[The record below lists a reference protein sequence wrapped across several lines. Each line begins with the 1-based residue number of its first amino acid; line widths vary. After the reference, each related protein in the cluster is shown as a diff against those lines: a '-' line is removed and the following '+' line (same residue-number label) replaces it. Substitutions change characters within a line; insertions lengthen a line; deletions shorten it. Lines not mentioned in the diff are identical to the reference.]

1 MTAWVTGTLSGVLV
15 LVVITN
21 FYILNTG
28 RYVNAVRAVA
38 LQGCLLSLLP
48 LPQAL
53 AGSPEAVFLAAGTM
67 IVKGVLMPLILVRVI
82 HSTDEFR
89 VVHPFLGPVA
99 SVLLGFAIL
108 AVAFR
113 AGAAIPGAVHPHDAL
128 MGAVG
133 TATVL
138 CGMLIMVNRRKAVGQ
153 VIGFLIL
160 ENGVLVLSLR
170 ISRGLPFVIELA
182 ILFDVL
188 LAAMIFGGFIQSVH
202 AQFSHTDVSRM
213 RKLKG

>member
-1 MTAWVTGTLSGVLV
+1 MMSGEYSAILV

-21 FYILNTG
+21 FYILNTS
-28 RYVNAVRAVA
+28 RYIISARAIA

-48 LPQAL
+48 LPDAF
-53 AGSPEAVFLAAGTM
+53 AGSPQAMFLSAGTLM
-67 IVKGVLMPLILVRVI
+67 VKGILMPVILIRAI
-82 HSTDEFR
+82 RSTDEFR
-89 VVHPFLGPVA
+89 VAQPFLGHVA
-99 SVLLGFAIL
+99 SVLLGFVIL
-108 AVAFR
+108 VAAFW
-113 AGAAIPGAVHPHDAL
+113 AGAAIPLPTRPHDVL

-133 TATVL
+133 LATIL
-138 CGMLIMVNRRKAVGQ
+138 TGMMIMVNRRKAVGQ

-160 ENGVLVLSLR
+160 ENGILILSLR
-170 ISRGLPFVIELA
+170 ISRGLPFVIEMA

-202 AQFSHTDVSRM
+202 ETFSHTDVSRM